1 MRTKVVYILGL
12 GRSGTTLLDIVLGNM
27 ENAIS
32 CGELNR
38 YPYEEGRPYQYPEN
52 HPAQKL
58 WMGIKDEF
66 DARYPNTNW
75 SKMVEMHRQFEF
87 HGQFILNY
95 LGLYNK
101 TKFSEYLD
109 FVERVYELIAE
120 KTEQGVLIDSSKY
133 ASRALSI
140 GRSEKIDVVYLYIKR
155 GPSSVVAS
163 FAKKDVEQN
172 SKSWFGANLYYFM
185 ASKLCHLAFWRLK
198 AKHRAISVRYE
209 DLMNNPK
216 KYFSIIGTELE
227 VNATQII
234 SKLESSTPFSGGT
247 IYYGNRVRLQEEV
260 TLRPA
265 SQKPT
270 GMGASLSELINFIW
284 Y

>member
-38 YPYEEGRPYQYPEN
+38 YPSEEGRPYQYPKD
-52 HPAQKL
+52 HSAQKL
-58 WMGIKDEF
+58 WIGIKEEF
-66 DARYPNTNW
+66 DARYPNTDWN
-75 SKMVEMHRQFEF
+75 KMAGLHRQFEF
-87 HGQFILNY
+87 HGQFTFNY

-109 FVERVYELIAE
+109 FVESVYELIAE
-120 KTEQGVLIDSSKY
+120 KTGQAVLIDSSKY
-133 ASRALSI
+133 SSRALSI
-140 GRSEKIDVVYLYIKR
+140 GRSEKIDVAYLYIKR
-155 GPSSVVAS
+155 RPSSVVAS

-198 AKHRAISVRYE
+198 GNHRAISVRYE
-209 DLMNNPK
+209 DLMNDPK
-216 KYFSIIGTELE
+216 KYFGLIGE
-227 VNATQII
+227 
-234 SKLESSTPFSGGT
+234 KLDVDASGVIGKLNSSTPFSGGT
-247 IYYGNRVRLQEEV
+247 IYYGNRVRLQKEV

-265 SQKPT
+265 SKKPT
-270 GMGASLSELINFIW
+270 GMGAVFSDLINFIW

>member
-38 YPYEEGRPYQYPEN
+38 YPYEEGKPYQYPEK

-58 WMGIKDEF
+58 WMGIKEEF
-66 DARYPNTNW
+66 DARYPETDW
-75 SKMVEMHRQFEF
+75 KRMVELHRQFEF

-95 LGLYNK
+95 LGLYSK
-101 TKFSEYLD
+101 EKFVEYLD

-120 KTEQGVLIDSSKY
+120 KTGQKVLIDSSKY
-133 ASRALSI
+133 SSRALSI
-140 GRSEKIDVVYLYIKR
+140 GRSEKIDVAYLYIKR
-155 GPSSVVAS
+155 RPSSVVAS
-163 FAKKDVEQN
+163 FGKKDVEQN

-198 AKHRAISVRYE
+198 GKHLAISVRYE
-209 DLMNNPK
+209 DLMNDPK
-216 KYFSIIGTELE
+216 KYFSLIGEKLSVDT
-227 VNATQII
+227 AQIVG
-234 SKLESSTPFSGGT
+234 KLNSSSPFLGGT
-247 IYYGNRVRLQEEV
+247 IYYGNRVRLQPQV
-260 TLRPA
+260 TLRPP
-265 SQKPT
+265 SNKQN
-270 GMGASLSELINFIW
+270 GMGAILSDLINFIW

>member
-38 YPYEEGRPYQYPEN
+38 YPYEEGRPYQYPDD

-58 WMGIKDEF
+58 WMSIKQEF
-66 DARYPNTNW
+66 DVRYPNTDW
-75 SKMVEMHRQFEF
+75 KRMVELHRQFEF
-87 HGQFILNY
+87 HGQFGFNY

-101 TKFSEYLD
+101 AKFSEYLD
-109 FVERVYELIAE
+109 FVERVYELITE
-120 KTEQGVLIDSSKY
+120 KTGQQILIDSSKY
-133 ASRALSI
+133 SSRALSI
-140 GRSEKIDVVYLYIKR
+140 GRSEKVDVTYLYIKR
-155 GPSSVVAS
+155 RPSSVVAS

-172 SKSWFGANLYYFM
+172 SKSWFAANLYYFM

-198 AKHRAISVRYE
+198 GKHRAISVRYE
-209 DLMNNPK
+209 DLMNDPK
-216 KYFSIIGTELE
+216 KYFGLIGEQLDVDASE
-227 VNATQII
+227 VI
-234 SKLESSTPFSGGT
+234 SKLESSTPFLGGT
-247 IYYGNRVRLQEEV
+247 IYYGNRVRLREEV
-260 TLRPA
+260 SLRPP
-265 SQKPT
+265 SKKPA
-270 GMGASLSELINFIW
+270 GMGAFFSDLINFIW